1 MLTKLLN
8 FVGWLVI
15 LSSSVYLYKQIIA
28 ASLRLTCS
36 FALSEFLISITRP
49 AFTTNFGNLF
59 RNWSVVSFLPLNQKK
74 TWEWQQSLWGSAPRL
89 WSGWRLQNRPGK
101 WELSELADSFLSP
114 QTACPLPGNV
124 SHGSLELNS
133 SYRLSWSC
141 KENFCEDSRLFPKTK

>member
-15 LSSSVYLYKQIIA
+15 LSSSVYLYKQIIV

-49 AFTTNFGNLF
+49 AFTTNFGSLF

-74 TWEWQQSLWGSAPRL
+74 TWEWQKSLRICTVALIRVTIAD
-89 WSGWRLQNRPGK
+89 RPGK
-101 WELSELADSFLSP
+101 WELSTLADSSLSP
-114 QTACPLPGNV
+114 QTACPSPGNV

-141 KENFCEDSRLFPKTK
+141 KENFCEDTRLFPKTK